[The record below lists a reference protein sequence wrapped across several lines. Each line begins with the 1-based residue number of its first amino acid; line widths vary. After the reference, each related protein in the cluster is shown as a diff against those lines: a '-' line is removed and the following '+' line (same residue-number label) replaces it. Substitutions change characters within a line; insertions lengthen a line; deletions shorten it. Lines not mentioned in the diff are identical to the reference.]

1 MTRQRICPFDHL
13 GGRPVFSIAICED
26 ENYLLEELHKKAETY
41 LKARHLPAEIHTF
54 TTGEDLLEEQ
64 CPFDLILLDMVLPG
78 MNGLEAAKRLSRKA
92 PIIFITS
99 YREYAVDAFEV
110 EAVHYLLKP
119 VTDDRLYQAMD
130 RALDRSG
137 QADARTLALKESGKT
152 HILPIR
158 DILYCEV
165 FDHRVCIHT
174 AQDNYEYSGTLGM
187 LGKELDGRFFR
198 CHRSYLIN
206 MSCVVAQEKGTA
218 IVSNGSRVLISRRK
232 QSEFMQRLLDYLKNE
247 VI

>member
-1 MTRQRICPFDHL
+1 M
-13 GGRPVFSIAICED
+13 FSIAICED
-26 ENYLLEELHKKAETY
+26 ETYLLEELRKKAEAY
-41 LKARHLPAEIHTF
+41 LKTRHYPAEIRTF
-54 TTGEDLLEEQ
+54 TSGEDLLKEQ
-64 CPFDLILLDMVLPG
+64 RTFDLILLDLVLPG
-78 MNGLEAAKRLSRKA
+78 INGLETAKRLSSKSR
-92 PIIFITS
+92 IIFITS

-119 VTDDRLYQAMD
+119 VTDERLYQAMD
-130 RALDRSG
+130 RALNRSK
-137 QADARTLALKESGKT
+137 QEDDRTLALIKSGST

-174 AQDNYEYSGTLGM
+174 AQGKYEYSGTLDM
-187 LGKELDGRFFR
+187 LEGKLDGRFFR

-206 MSCVVAQEKGTA
+206 MSHVVGQEKGTA
-218 IVSNGSRVLISRRK
+218 LVSNGNRVLISRRK
-232 QSEFMQRLLDYLKNE
+232 QAEFMQRLLYNLKNE

>member
-1 MTRQRICPFDHL
+1 M
-13 GGRPVFSIAICED
+13 FSIAICED
-26 ENYLLEELHKKAETY
+26 ETYLLEELRKKTEAY
-41 LKARHLPAEIHTF
+41 LKTRHFPAEIHTF
-54 TTGEDLLEEQ
+54 TSGEDLLKEQ
-64 CPFDLILLDMVLPG
+64 RPFDLILLDLVLPG
-78 MNGLEAAKRLSRKA
+78 MNGLEAAKRLSYSSR
-92 PIIFITS
+92 IIIITS

-119 VTDDRLYQAMD
+119 VTDVRLHQAMD
-130 RALDRSG
+130 RALERIG
-137 QADARTLALKESGKT
+137 QADDRSLALTGSGKT
-152 HILPIR
+152 QIIPLR

-174 AQDNYEYSGTLGM
+174 VQSSYEDSGTLDM
-187 LGKELDGRFFR
+187 LERKLDGRFFR

-206 MSCVVAQEKGTA
+206 MNCVVGQEKGTA
-218 IVSNGSRVLISRRK
+218 IVSNGDRVLISRRK

>member
-1 MTRQRICPFDHL
+1 MFL
-13 GGRPVFSIAICED
+13 IAICED
-26 ENYLLEELHKKAETY
+26 ETYLLEELRKKAETY
-41 LKARHLPAEIHTF
+41 LKTRHYPAEIRTF
-54 TTGEDLLEEQ
+54 TSGEDLLKEQ
-64 CPFDLILLDMVLPG
+64 RTFDLILLDLMLPG
-78 MNGLEAAKRLSRKA
+78 INGLETAKRLSSKSR
-92 PIIFITS
+92 IIFITS

-119 VTDDRLYQAMD
+119 VTDERLYQAMD
-130 RALDRSG
+130 RALNLSKQED
-137 QADARTLALKESGKT
+137 DRTLALIKSGST

-174 AQDNYEYSGTLGM
+174 AQGNYEYSGTLDM
-187 LGKELDGRFFR
+187 LEGKLDGRFFR

-206 MSCVVAQEKGTA
+206 MSHVVGQEKGTA
-218 IVSNGSRVLISRRK
+218 LVSNGNRVLISRRK
-232 QSEFMQRLLDYLKNE
+232 QAEFMQRLLHNLKNE

>member
-1 MTRQRICPFDHL
+1 MFL
-13 GGRPVFSIAICED
+13 IAICED
-26 ENYLLEELHKKAETY
+26 ETYLLEELRKKAEAY
-41 LKARHLPAEIHTF
+41 LKTRHYPAEIRTF
-54 TTGEDLLEEQ
+54 TSGEDLLKEQ
-64 CPFDLILLDMVLPG
+64 RPFDLILLDLVLPG
-78 MNGLEAAKRLSRKA
+78 INGLETAKRLSSKSR
-92 PIIFITS
+92 IIFITS

-119 VTDDRLYQAMD
+119 VTDERLYQAMD
-130 RALDRSG
+130 RALNRSK
-137 QADARTLALKESGKT
+137 QEDDRTLALIKSGST

-174 AQDNYEYSGTLGM
+174 AQGNYEYSGTLDM
-187 LGKELDGRFFR
+187 LEGKLDGRFFR

-206 MSCVVAQEKGTA
+206 MSHVVGQEKGTA
-218 IVSNGSRVLISRRK
+218 LISNGNRVLISRRK
-232 QSEFMQRLLDYLKNE
+232 QAEFMQRLLHNLKNE

>member
-1 MTRQRICPFDHL
+1 MFL
-13 GGRPVFSIAICED
+13 IAICED
-26 ENYLLEELHKKAETY
+26 ETYLLEELRKKAETY
-41 LKARHLPAEIHTF
+41 LKTRHYPAQIRTF
-54 TTGEDLLEEQ
+54 TSGEDLLKEQ
-64 CPFDLILLDMVLPG
+64 RPFDLILLDLMLPG
-78 MNGLEAAKRLSRKA
+78 INGLETAKRLSSKSR
-92 PIIFITS
+92 IIFITS

-119 VTDDRLYQAMD
+119 VTDERLYQAMD
-130 RALDRSG
+130 RALNRSK
-137 QADARTLALKESGKT
+137 QEDDRTLALIKSGST

-174 AQDNYEYSGTLGM
+174 AQGNYEYSGTLDM
-187 LGKELDGRFFR
+187 LEGKLDGRFFR

-206 MSCVVAQEKGTA
+206 MSHVVGQEKGTA
-218 IVSNGSRVLISRRK
+218 LVSNGNRVLISRRK
-232 QSEFMQRLLDYLKNE
+232 QAEFMQRLLHNLKNE

>member
-1 MTRQRICPFDHL
+1 MFL
-13 GGRPVFSIAICED
+13 IAICED
-26 ENYLLEELHKKAETY
+26 ETYLLEELRKKAEAY
-41 LKARHLPAEIHTF
+41 LKTRHYPAEIRTF
-54 TTGEDLLEEQ
+54 TSGEDLLKEQ
-64 CPFDLILLDMVLPG
+64 RSFDLILLDLVLPG
-78 MNGLEAAKRLSRKA
+78 INGLETAKRLSRKSC
-92 PIIFITS
+92 IIFITS

-119 VTDDRLYQAMD
+119 VTDERLYQAMD
-130 RALDRSG
+130 RALKQSK
-137 QADARTLALKESGKT
+137 QADDRTLALIKSGST

-174 AQDNYEYSGTLGM
+174 AQGNYEYSGTLDM
-187 LGKELDGRFFR
+187 LEGKLDGRFFR

-206 MSCVVAQEKGTA
+206 MSHVVGQEKGTA
-218 IVSNGSRVLISRRK
+218 LVSNGNRVLISRRK
-232 QSEFMQRLLDYLKNE
+232 QAEFMQRLLRNLKNE

>member
-1 MTRQRICPFDHL
+1 MFL
-13 GGRPVFSIAICED
+13 IAICED
-26 ENYLLEELHKKAETY
+26 ETYLLEELRKKAETY
-41 LKARHLPAEIHTF
+41 LKTRHYPAEIRTF
-54 TTGEDLLEEQ
+54 TSGEDLLKEQ
-64 CPFDLILLDMVLPG
+64 RPFDLILLDLMLPG
-78 MNGLEAAKRLSRKA
+78 INGLETAKRLSSKSR
-92 PIIFITS
+92 IIFITS

-119 VTDDRLYQAMD
+119 VTDERLYQAMD
-130 RALDRSG
+130 RALNRSK
-137 QADARTLALKESGKT
+137 QEDDRTLALIKSGST

-174 AQDNYEYSGTLGM
+174 AQGNYEYSGTLDM
-187 LGKELDGRFFR
+187 LEGKLDGRFFR

-206 MSCVVAQEKGTA
+206 MSHVVGQEKGTA
-218 IVSNGSRVLISRRK
+218 LVSNGNRVLISRRK
-232 QSEFMQRLLDYLKNE
+232 QAEFMQRLLHNLKNE